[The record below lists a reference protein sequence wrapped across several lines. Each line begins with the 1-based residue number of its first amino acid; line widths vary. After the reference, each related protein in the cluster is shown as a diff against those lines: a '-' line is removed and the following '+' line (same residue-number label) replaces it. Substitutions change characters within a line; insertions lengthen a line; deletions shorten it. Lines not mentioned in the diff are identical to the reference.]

1 MSGTLVPAALDPS
14 LFIPELK
21 SRRRDSALAEL
32 VECARR
38 AGVVWHADL
47 LLELL
52 GYREALGSSAPGRA
66 IAIPAV
72 RSLAVREQRVVV
84 GRSRRGID
92 WQASDGL
99 PVRVVALLLSPAD
112 CTAALHVE
120 SVKRLAATLRLQ
132 RMRQRVIDAEGY
144 DDVAATLREAL
155 P

>member
-72 RSLAVREQRVVV
+72 RSLAVREQRVV
-84 GRSRRGID
+84 
-92 WQASDGL
+92 
-99 PVRVVALLLSPAD
+99 ALLLSPAD

-132 RMRQRVIDAEGY
+132 RMRQRVIDAGGY